1 MNPPQVYMRSP
12 SWTLFPFLAIAGLRC
27 CAWAFSI
34 CGGGVGVLL
43 SVAVCG
49 LLIAVA
55 SLLHGLQGH
64 GAWAPGMQASVV
76 AAHSFCNCNSRA
88 LEHWLEGFVALQHV
102 WFSGTR
108 DCTSVPCIAM
118 QILNHWTTRE
128 VHLSLSFFFWLSWV
142 FLLSVGFLQLCE
154 GGLLF
159 VAVLRLLLWLSTGSR
174 SMGFSNCRTW
184 AQ

>member
-1 MNPPQVYMRSP
+1 MTFFFKLIDVS
-12 SWTLFPFLAIAGLRC
+12 LFFGYGMC

-64 GAWAPGMQASVV
+64 GAWAPGTQASVV

-102 WFSGTR
+102 
-108 DCTSVPCIAM
+108 
-118 QILNHWTTRE
+118 
-128 VHLSLSFFFWLSWV
+128 
-142 FLLSVGFLQLCE
+142 
-154 GGLLF
+154 
-159 VAVLRLLLWLSTGSR
+159 
-174 SMGFSNCRTW
+174 
-184 AQ
+184 